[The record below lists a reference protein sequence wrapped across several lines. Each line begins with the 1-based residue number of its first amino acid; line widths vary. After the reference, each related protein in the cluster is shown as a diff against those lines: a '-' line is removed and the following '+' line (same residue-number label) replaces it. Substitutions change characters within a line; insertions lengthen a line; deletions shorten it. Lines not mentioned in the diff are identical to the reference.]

1 MKSGHSLCCI
11 HLQLEQSPSTSEKIP
26 SGILFEV
33 MGQIAIQDC
42 YLTTCGD
49 SEHYPE
55 PDDGSP
61 AISCWIEP
69 LPDILSCAD
78 WRKAMRAITKIVEM
92 GPESLLHLLRHVR
105 MDLPG
110 IDFMQ
115 LQVGWRPR
123 ASEDMIADFPLFNR
137 KGKQT
142 APTSISEVP
151 FGKPVQVLFTLYSVE
166 QCGEK
171 YLYAH
176 LISIAEV

>member
-1 MKSGHSLCCI
+1 MTHPLFNVLEEKVYFDLTDHFDNHRLKNI
-11 HLQLEQSPSTSEKIP
+11 LEQSPSTSEKIP

-42 YLTTCGD
+42 YLTIRGD

-55 PDDGSP
+55 PGDGSP
-61 AISCWIEP
+61 A
-69 LPDILSCAD
+69 
-78 WRKAMRAITKIVEM
+78 AMRAITKIAEM

-105 MDLPG
+105 MDLPS

-123 ASEDMIADFPLFNR
+123 ASENMIADFPLFNR

-142 APTSISEVP
+142 ALTSISEVP

-166 QCGEK
+166 QCSEK